1 MEKKRKFIFHKIQI
15 SKQNKEP
22 KRLNKHGGVS
32 CENFF
37 FIYIMTFFFLIY
49 KIFKSFFF
57 FNMSLDPQ
65 KAIGFET
72 EEVKVLFTER
82 DSILYSLGIGYS

>member
-1 MEKKRKFIFHKIQI
+1 
-15 SKQNKEP
+15 
-22 KRLNKHGGVS
+22 
-32 CENFF
+32 
-37 FIYIMTFFFLIY
+37 
-49 KIFKSFFF
+49 
-57 FNMSLDPQ
+57 MSLDPQ